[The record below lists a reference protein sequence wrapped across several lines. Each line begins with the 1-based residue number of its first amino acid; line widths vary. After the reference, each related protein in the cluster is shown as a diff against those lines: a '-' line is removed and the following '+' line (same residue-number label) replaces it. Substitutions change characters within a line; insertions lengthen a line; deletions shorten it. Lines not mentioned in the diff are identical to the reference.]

1 MSAPNEPSAI
11 AAAATAGRL
20 LPDGRRVYR
29 LATALVVW
37 WAWVVFATASV
48 ADLVIQGHD
57 FVSLKFGLGLLT
69 VTGLVFSCTLWPKVI
84 ADDNGLVVRNPLR
97 SFTIPW
103 GAVNG
108 IFLADSVEIQCARG
122 ADKKDKTVYS
132 WALSSARRGRAKARL
147 RGWQWDHGKRNT
159 PQSYG
164 QLPTDAKELA
174 KMSSAEVMAREMA
187 KMSEAAKARLGKQ
200 AGLSDQDMPPAS
212 VNGSGPD
219 SADQAGPGSG
229 QAAPGSVVA
238 TAGDTVTGT
247 WAWPA
252 LAAVLVP
259 GIAFAIVMLA
269 G

>member
-1 MSAPNEPSAI
+1 MWETSRRAADPASSCPALVSQHGAPGVSAPNEPAAI

-132 WALSSARRGRAKARL
+132 WALSAARRGRAKARL
-147 RGWQWDHGKRNT
+147 HGWQVDHGKRVAS
-159 PQSYG
+159 QSYG
-164 QLPTDAKELA
+164 K
-174 KMSSAEVMAREMA
+174 
-187 KMSEAAKARLGKQ
+187 
-200 AGLSDQDMPPAS
+200 
-212 VNGSGPD
+212 
-219 SADQAGPGSG
+219 
-229 QAAPGSVVA
+229 
-238 TAGDTVTGT
+238 
-247 WAWPA
+247 
-252 LAAVLVP
+252 LAAQAPMGTGRAASRPTPVVSQC
-259 GIAFAIVMLA
+259 AHATH
-269 G
+269 